1 MSAKIKIRKIGNS
14 HGLVLPKDV
23 LSELGIGE
31 NDVLI
36 LTRTPQG
43 IALTPYDPNLA
54 EAMKVF
60 EEGRKRYRN
69 ALRELAK

>member
-1 MSAKIKIRKIGNS
+1 MNQLKVRKVGNS
-14 HGLVLPKDV
+14 HGVVLPKEV
-23 LSELGIGE
+23 LKELGIGE

>member
-1 MSAKIKIRKIGNS
+1 MNQVKVRKVGNS
-14 HGLVLPKDV
+14 HGVVLPKEV
-23 LSELGIGE
+23 LAELGIGE

-43 IALTPYDPNLA
+43 ITLTPYDPDLG

>member
-1 MSAKIKIRKIGNS
+1 MSAKLKIRKIGNS
-14 HGLVLPKDV
+14 HGLVLPKDI
-23 LSELGIGE
+23 LSELGVGE

-54 EAMKVF
+54 DAMKAF

>member
-1 MSAKIKIRKIGNS
+1 MNQLKVRKVGNS
-14 HGLVLPKDV
+14 HGVVLPKEV
-23 LSELGIGE
+23 LAELGIGE

-43 IALTPYDPNLA
+43 IALSQYDPNLS

>member
-1 MSAKIKIRKIGNS
+1 MSAKLKIRKIGNS
-14 HGLVLPKDV
+14 YGLVLPKDI
-23 LSELGIGE
+23 LSELGVGE
-31 NDVLI
+31 DDVLI

-54 EAMKVF
+54 DAMKAF

>member
-1 MSAKIKIRKIGNS
+1 MNQLKVRKVGNS
-14 HGLVLPKDV
+14 HGVVLPKEV
-23 LSELGIGE
+23 LAELGVGE

-43 IALTPYDPNLA
+43 IVLTPYDPNLA

>member
-1 MSAKIKIRKIGNS
+1 MNQLKVRKVGNS
-14 HGLVLPKDV
+14 HGVVLPKEV
-23 LSELGIGE
+23 LAELGIGE

-43 IALTPYDPNLA
+43 IALPPYDPNLA
-54 EAMKVF
+54 DAMKVF